1 MHLLELR
8 IHGRGG
14 QGVVTLA
21 ELLAR
26 IAMRA
31 GSYSQTM
38 PQFGVE
44 RRGAAVR
51 TSVRLS
57 DEPIKLRSQ
66 SFNPDILVLMHE
78 NLLPAAL
85 ADGEHKNALF
95 VVSSRAPIAVVQTQ
109 WYMDAAEIAVK
120 HNLIVGDEPYRN
132 VPMLGA
138 LCRVLKLP
146 QDLMKLEIESQW
158 PGKKSVPNVAAALE
172 AYETVSCLEGS
183 GEK

>member
-1 MHLLELR
+1 MELR

-26 IAMRA
+26 IALQA
-31 GSYSQTM
+31 GSFSQTM

-44 RRGAAVR
+44 RRGAAVK

-66 SFNPDILVLMHE
+66 SFDPDILVLMHE

-85 ADGEHKNALF
+85 ADGEHKDALI
-95 VVSSRAPIAVVQTQ
+95 VVSNRAPLPVSQAQ
-109 WYMDAAEIAVK
+109 WYADCKEIAIK
-120 HNLIVGDEPYRN
+120 NKLIVGGEPYLN

-138 LCRVLKLP
+138 LCRILKLP
-146 QDLMKLEIESQW
+146 RELMTQEIENQW
-158 PGKKSVPNVAAALE
+158 PGKKSVPNIAAALE
-172 AYETVSCLEGS
+172 AYDTIAYVEGGAS
-183 GEK
+183 K